1 MLRLFFSALFRH
13 FDEDKKDVP
22 PEPRRHTKVKP
33 DYLKM
38 EPIAATY
45 SSSMTM
51 SPVPFRLMP

>member
-1 MLRLFFSALFRH
+1 MLRLFFQLCFGILTRT
-13 FDEDKKDVP
+13 KKDVP
-22 PEPRRHTKVKP
+22 PDPRRHTKVKP